1 MTRPL
6 PEDVA
11 RTARAYLAALVPAPE
26 VSDAWHELVAD
37 ATYWGDR
44 ELVPVVRLAHQVAL
58 QHQPVAPEVAVL
70 ALHEVGIDQDA
81 SIARV
86 LDVDEDAA
94 RAWSQQVAA
103 SVVGDA
109 DVGAGEDAGG
119 QGAGR
124 FSEPG
129 PSHARSAPVH
139 APGPAPEPDDLDA
152 APSAGPSGNGGD
164 AVRIGFEDDGPLP
177 SIDELDSPASTTPRR
192 GLVVAVVVVAVLLV
206 LAVWLLGG

>member
-70 ALHEVGIDQDA
+70 ALHEVGIDLDA

-86 LDVDEDAA
+86 LDVDEDTA
-94 RAWSQQVAA
+94 RRWSQQATA
-103 SVVGDA
+103 SVAGDA
-109 DVGAGEDAGG
+109 GAAAGEGAGG

-124 FSEPG
+124 FSGPG
-129 PSHARSAPVH
+129 PSHARSAP
-139 APGPAPEPDDLDA
+139 AQSQSPRPEPDVLDAGPAA
-152 APSAGPSGNGGD
+152 APSGNNGN

-177 SIDELDSPASTTPRR
+177 SADELDSPASTTPRR
-192 GLVVAVVVVAVLLV
+192 GLVAAIVVVAVLLI
-206 LAVWLLGG
+206 LAMWLLGG